1 LYIRDPEGIESNNN
15 HIKIASMKFVVSS
28 TGLLSHL
35 TAISKVI
42 SSKSTMPILDNFLF
56 RITETGLTI
65 TASDSESTLI
75 TTLELDNVEG
85 QGVIAIPAKLLI
97 DTLREFPE
105 QPLTFQIDGS
115 SFGIQIFSENGK
127 YSIVGYDGEDYPEVP
142 VADEDA
148 VTTMAVSRQV
158 LLKGI
163 EKTLFATADDELR
176 PVMNG
181 IYIELTPDYMSFV
194 ASDAH
199 KLVRYRR
206 TDAKSEMNASFI
218 LPKKPA
224 ALLRSL
230 LSREDNEVKL
240 QFNEKNAF
248 FKMSNY
254 ELICRLVEGNYPS
267 YNSVIPVNNP
277 NSMVIDRLAFYN
289 TVKRVSVFANQ
300 ASNLVKLTIGG
311 NQLVVSAQDIDFS
324 ISAVERLSC
333 EYEGD
338 DMEIGFKSTFLQEI
352 LSNLPSADIRL
363 EMSDPSRAGLLLP
376 EEKEDENEDVL
387 MLLMP
392 MMINV

>member
-1 LYIRDPEGIESNNN
+1 
-15 HIKIASMKFVVSS
+15 MKFVVSS

-42 SSKSTMPILDNFLF
+42 SNKSTMPILDNFLF
-56 RITETGLTI
+56 KVSDSGLTI

-75 TTLELDNVEG
+75 TSLELDNVDGEG
-85 QGVIAIPAKLLI
+85 IIALPAKLLI
-97 DTLREFPE
+97 DTLKEFPE
-105 QPLTFQIDGS
+105 QPLTFQIDTAS
-115 SFGIQIFSENGK
+115 SGIQIFSENGK
-127 YSIVGYDGEDYPEVP
+127 YSIVGYDGEDYPETP
-142 VADEDA
+142 FADEES
-148 VTTMAVSRQV
+148 VSTVRVGRDV
-158 LLKGI
+158 LMKGI

-181 IYIELTPDYMSFV
+181 IFIEMSPDYMSFV

-206 TDAKSEMNASFI
+206 RDARSENQSSFI

-224 ALLRSL
+224 SL
-230 LSREDNEVKL
+230 LKNLLMREEFDVKM
-240 QFNEKNAF
+240 QFNDKNAF
-248 FKMSNY
+248 FTMTNY
-254 ELICRLVEGNYPS
+254 QLICRLVEGNYPS
-267 YNSVIPVNNP
+267 YNSVIPANNP
-277 NSMVIDRLAFYN
+277 NAMTIDRLAFFN

-324 ISAVERLSC
+324 ISAVERLNC

-352 LSNLPSADIRL
+352 LSNLPSSEIRL

-376 EEKEDENEDVL
+376 EEKEEEDEDVL